1 MSSTNAWSSWKRA
14 RCTPRDR
21 LPNGSN
27 SDAHAQ
33 QCGAA
38 CPLLHLVRQPMA
50 AHRVQPCQRM
60 LPIRA
65 RHHGEQLLEGLRAKA
80 RRSGC
85 GGSGCHRCCGGS
97 GCRRGCG
104 GSGCGDGGW
113 RRSCVF
119 RNYLSCCVC
128 TLLFSL
134 FGLLLCF
141 MFSLS
146 DWAGWTI
153 GRGVA
158 TKEEAAAGQQ
168 KRGASREDS

>member
-1 MSSTNAWSSWKRA
+1 MDPVEGPKLSAALVLASAQRLESGLEQRVARQVHLKST
-14 RCTPRDR
+14 
-21 LPNGSN
+21 SN
-27 SDAHAQ
+27 
-33 QCGAA
+33 
-38 CPLLHLVRQPMA
+38 P
-50 AHRVQPCQRM
+50 RM
-60 LPIRA
+60 LGSSAPNHVSACCRFGRA
-65 RHHGEQLLEGLRAKA
+65 ITGEQLLEGLRAKA